1 MGLNVNY
8 PVIGPEGK
16 GTALTF
22 QDPQVPLVPDFTDAG
37 DGTWKVGVN
46 AGPGGF
52 AKAGVL
58 LAGLR
63 P

>member
-1 MGLNVNY
+1 M
-8 PVIGPEGK
+8 PH
-16 GTALTF
+16 
-22 QDPQVPLVPDFTDAG
+22 VPDFTDAG
-37 DGTWKVGVN
+37 DGTCKVGVN

-58 LAGLR
+58 HAGLR